1 LHKVT
6 EVSPRSFPVPLV
18 DSSSLHQMI
27 RREANVWIQLSHDH
41 ILPFEGITMSDDFGP
56 LPALVSQWME
66 HGSLNEYLKQE
77 FPQLSD
83 GRKIELVGV

>member
-1 LHKVT
+1 
-6 EVSPRSFPVPLV
+6 
-18 DSSSLHQMI
+18 MI

-66 HGSLNEYLKQE
+66 HGSLNEYLKRE

-83 GRKIELVGV
+83 GRKIELVGVWLSHLFILTMIADTTDCRWS